1 MPAPPPQSTASIPSI
16 QPMNTA
22 HITWVLHDGRRI
34 TADVAE
40 GSSLMLAATFEGVP
54 GIDGDCGGCL
64 SCATCHVV
72 VDDAWAARVGAA
84 SDDENAMLDSTP
96 APRQPHS
103 RLSCQVI
110 ASPALHGLVLRV
122 PPA

>member
-1 MPAPPPQSTASIPSI
+1 MSSCEV
-16 QPMNTA
+16 
-22 HITWVLHDGRRI
+22 TWVLANGRRF

-72 VDDAWAARVGAA
+72 VDPAWAARVGPPGK
-84 SDDENAMLDSTP
+84 DEAMMLDAT
-96 APRQPHS
+96 AAARQPLS
-103 RLSCQVI
+103 RLSCQI
-110 ASPALHGLVLRV
+110 TGRPDLHGLVLHV
-122 PPA
+122 PAP